1 MRTDVSAHAA
11 LPGPLRLQPSFPFVD
26 RPREM
31 ATLRSL
37 LPRAQSE
44 GRRIALVG
52 GEPGSGKSRLVRE
65 IAHQAAKDGALVLYG
80 ACDAV
85 VRTPYRPF
93 VEALDQLVRASD
105 PDELRADLGPAGGEL
120 TRLLPDLRSRVGD
133 LPEPVVADQDTE
145 RHRLNAAVSDL
156 LVAAGRRRPL
166 LLVFEDGHW
175 ADTPTLLLAAPPR
188 GRRHRGAN
196 AAGGHV
202 PRHRGRRAGRAVGG
216 ADRHAAL
223 GRGRA
228 GARRRAHGRAGVASS
243 SSARPGRR
251 WARRC
256 RSWRAPSPA
265 SPRATCSWSR
275 SYGGSWWRRERSRSW
290 TASPS

>member
-1 MRTDVSAHAA
+1 MSTDVSAHSA

-37 LPRAQSE
+37 LPRAKSE

-93 VEALDQLVRASD
+93 VEALDQLVRSSD
-105 PDELRADLGPAGGEL
+105 PAELRDDLGAAGGEL
-120 TRLLPDLRSRVGD
+120 TRLLPDLRSHVGD

-175 ADTPTLLLAAPPR
+175 ADTPTLLLL
-188 GRRHRGAN
+188 RHL
-196 AAGGHV
+196 AAGSHRCAHAAGCHV
-202 PRHRGRRAGRAVGG
+202 PRHRGRRTGRAI
-216 ADRHAAL
+216 
-223 GRGRA
+223 
-228 GARRRAHGRAGVASS
+228 
-243 SSARPGRR
+243 
-251 WARRC
+251 
-256 RSWRAPSPA
+256 
-265 SPRATCSWSR
+265 
-275 SYGGSWWRRERSRSW
+275 
-290 TASPS
+290 

>member
-1 MRTDVSAHAA
+1 MDVIAHAA

-105 PDELRADLGPAGGEL
+105 PAELRADLGPAGGEL

-175 ADTPTLLLAAPPR
+175 ADTPTLLLL
-188 GRRHRGAN
+188 RHL
-196 AAGGHV
+196 AAGATDARMLLVATFRDTEADV
-202 PRHRGRRAGRAVGG
+202 PAELSEALIDMRRSDGVVRVRVGG
-216 ADRHAAL
+216 AHAAT
-223 GRGRA
+223 RCR
-228 GARRRAHGRAGVASS
+228 SS

-251 WARRC
+251 WARRY

-265 SPRATCSWSR
+265 SPRATCSSSR